1 MGDSQYKKF
10 TDEELIEVYNQG
22 FSDSLMSKK
31 LGVSQTAVWT
41 RRTKMGLIANNPR
54 TNGEPNL
61 TKNKLL
67 TRYKESNKRKSDKR
81 DWKIKNRPGF
91 KEEYWEKCYKWNR
104 ENPEK
109 RKIIMKK
116 GNDTFRL
123 KHPHYDEKYKIF
135 NCIKCGKSILKKNS
149 MCLPCSNNSR
159 KKWNY
164 CIDCN
169 KEIAQRSIRCK
180 SCNTKYRW
188 KVFRKNL

>member
-1 MGDSQYKKF
+1 MVGTQPSRKF
-10 TDEELIEVYNQG
+10 TDEDLIIEYNQG
-22 FSDSLMSKK
+22 LTDKIMAKRLN
-31 LGVSQTAVWT
+31 VSQTAVWS
-41 RRTKMGLIANNPR
+41 RRTKLGLI
-54 TNGEPNL
+54 
-61 TKNKLL
+61 TKNQITSSRILNKKELL
-67 TRYKESNKRKSDKR
+67 TRYEVSNKRKSDKR

-91 KEEYWEKCYKWNR
+91 KEEYREKVYKWNR

-109 RKIIMKK
+109 IKIITKK
-116 GNDTFRL
+116 GNDAFRL

-180 SCNTKYRW
+180 SCNNKHRW
-188 KVFRKNL
+188 KVFKNL